1 MVTVANIFLLCVFFI
16 MLLLRLKIFFQLL
29 QVAYRVYLWQI
40 ADEMRFSIDP
50 ITNIKYSQNK
60 IDLLNDIRQKWQ
72 EG

>member
-72 EG
+72 DG